1 MWLVT
6 GNNLKTVALLAF
18 LTALVVLMAE
28 LFGVGLFWGLAFAF
42 GLNLIFY
49 FFSDRFALS
58 ASGARPVE
66 EHEVPQVYA
75 TVRRLALMSEM
86 PMPKVYLIEAP
97 QPNAFATGRSP
108 KHAAVAVTT
117 GILEMLT
124 PQELEGVLGHEL
136 SHVRNRDILISTIA
150 AMLAAALTIFARI
163 AFWTGGGSRREGGNA
178 ITAVLSLV
186 SLILAPIAAMIIRLA
201 ISRAR
206 EYEADHD
213 GAEIT
218 GQPLNLAAALQKIGS
233 ATRRIGM
240 PVNAAIS
247 PLYIADPLKAFEG
260 RRSRGGLGTLFATH
274 PPIED
279 RIRRL
284 EEMATGVR

>member
-1 MWLVT
+1 MS

-28 LFGVGLFWGLAFAF
+28 LFGFGFLWGLIFAAALNFAF
-42 GLNLIFY
+42 Y
-49 FFSDRFALS
+49 FWSAKLALG
-58 ASGARPVE
+58 ASRARPVQ
-66 EHEVPQVYA
+66 EHELPSVYA
-75 TVRRLALMSEM
+75 IVRRLALMDEM
-86 PMPKVYLIEAP
+86 PMPEIYVIDSP

-117 GILEMLT
+117 GIVEMLST
-124 PQELEGVLGHEL
+124 EELEGVLAHEL

-163 AFWTGGGSRREGGNA
+163 AFWTGGGRRQGGNA
-178 ITAVLSLV
+178 ITAVLALV
-186 SLILAPIAAMIIRLA
+186 SLILAPIAAAIIRLA

-213 GAEIT
+213 GAEMT
-218 GQPLNLAAALQKIGS
+218 GQPLNLASALQKIGM
-233 ATRRIGM
+233 ATQRIPM
-240 PVNAAIS
+240 PVNPAFS
-247 PLYIADPLKAFEG
+247 PLYIADPVKSLQG
-260 RRSRGGLGTLFATH
+260 SRRSGFANLFATH
-274 PPIED
+274 PPMED

-284 EEMATGVR
+284 QEMATGVR